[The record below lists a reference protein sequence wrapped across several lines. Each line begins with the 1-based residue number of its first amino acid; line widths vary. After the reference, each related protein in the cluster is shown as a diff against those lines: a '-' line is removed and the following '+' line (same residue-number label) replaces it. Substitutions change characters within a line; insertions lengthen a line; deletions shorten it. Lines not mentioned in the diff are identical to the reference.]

1 MTVATAERPNLLFL
15 MTDQQR
21 WDALGCAGHPVVRTP
36 NLDAL
41 AQSGVRF
48 REACT
53 STPVCVAARM
63 SFITGHRI
71 ARHHWTTN
79 FALPGPVPE
88 LPTLMTLLLRAGYW
102 THGVGKMHFRGRY
115 YGFRSRRTMEECVR
129 HAVDDDYIRYLR
141 DRAVRTAF
149 PHGLRDLLYYQPQ
162 TSGIPRQ
169 HHPNTWVA
177 ARSVEFLREHARYRP
192 DQPFFLWSSWIAP
205 HPPFA
210 PCEPYDEMYDPAEVP
225 PPVHTERAVSDL
237 PSALWPD
244 RARLDGAHRDPERI
258 RRIRA
263 LYYGQISHVDESIG
277 RILDEL
283 GSLGLADDTVVLF
296 FSDHGDMLGDH
307 GLSQKG
313 CPYEAAVRVPLLL
326 RWPGR
331 AAAGRVC
338 DDLVGLTDVLP
349 TLVEQL
355 GLEYPESEHGA
366 LPGASLLG
374 AAGGGLAANRDVFV
388 IDYGHGRKR
397 WIALRSRRYKYAFH
411 ACDGGREEW
420 YDLGAD
426 PHETRDL
433 AAEQPGLAAA
443 FRRRALDW
451 EREHGPPGTLDGDR
465 FRTYPAP
472 EHVPSEDECRAVI
485 LNQGRWPR
493 NLPGDER
500 DSIETY
506 AEAFTR
512 AIRKE
517 TALAPGKLSL
527 AEYKAKG
534 GRPLTGTPW
543 EGGWESA

>member
-1 MTVATAERPNLLFL
+1 MAGAERPNILFL

-21 WDALGCAGHPVVRTP
+21 WDALGCAGNPIVHTP

-41 AQSGVRF
+41 AGSGVRF

-79 FALPGPVPE
+79 SALPGPVPE

-102 THGVGKMHFRGRY
+102 THGVGKMHFRGRH
-115 YGFRSRRTMEECVR
+115 YGLRSRLTMEECVR

-141 DRAVRTAF
+141 GRGVRTAF
-149 PHGLRDLLYYQPQ
+149 PNGLRDLLYYQPQ
-162 TSGIPRQ
+162 TSGIPRR

-177 ARSVEFLREHARYRP
+177 DRSVEFLREHTRYRA

-225 PPVHTERAVSDL
+225 APVHTERAVSDL
-237 PSALWPD
+237 PSTLWSD
-244 RARLDGAHRDPERI
+244 RARLDGAHRDPGRI

-263 LYYGQISHVDESIG
+263 LYYGQISHVDECIG

-313 CPYEAAVRVPLLL
+313 CPYEPAVRVPLLL

-331 AAAGRVC
+331 TAAGTAC

-366 LPGASLLG
+366 LPGASLLA
-374 AAGGGLAANRDVFV
+374 AAGGGLASPRDVFV

-411 ACDGGREEW
+411 ACDGGREEL

-433 AAEQPGLAAA
+433 AAEQPEPAVQ

-472 EHVPSEDECRAVI
+472 GHVPSEDECRAVV
-485 LNQGRWPR
+485 LNQGRWPW
-493 NLPGDER
+493 NLPADER
-500 DSIETY
+500 DSVEPY

-512 AIRKE
+512 AIGKE
-517 TALAPGKLSL
+517 TTLAPDKLSL

-534 GRPLTGTPW
+534 GEPLTGTPW
-543 EGGWESA
+543 EGAWENA